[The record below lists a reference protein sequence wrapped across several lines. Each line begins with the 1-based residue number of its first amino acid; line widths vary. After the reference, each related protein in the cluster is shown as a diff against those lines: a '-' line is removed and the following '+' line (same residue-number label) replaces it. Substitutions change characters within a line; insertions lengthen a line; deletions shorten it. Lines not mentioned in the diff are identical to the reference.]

1 VSYSACSPWQP
12 CEGWTSRRTHSATT
26 HPKPVLHSGMCNR
39 YSLSKK
45 QERVITR
52 DYGSL
57 ELYFME
63 RFNIAPTQRAP
74 VVRIENGKLAT
85 RDMHWGFA
93 VKWTR
98 APVLNVQLESM
109 EKPMFREMFKLR
121 RCLVP
126 ASGFYEW
133 TEYAGRRQPVRFQ
146 FTDERLFC
154 FAGLHSPSE
163 AGDTFAIITVPANQ
177 YVRQIHTRM
186 PFIVAQSDYD
196 AWLDA
201 NHDSYKQVAP
211 ASEPLKSCWI
221 NPKMNN
227 ARNDD
232 AESTRPLIAKVKRA
246 GPGFVLPTG
255 LPERATVKV
264 MDWDGDSFGI
274 EFEGKI
280 FKVPATAIILEGE
293 EDKLI

>member
-1 VSYSACSPWQP
+1 MLQ
-12 CEGWTSRRTHSATT
+12 
-26 HPKPVLHSGMCNR
+26 SGMCNR

-52 DYGSL
+52 DYGCL

-74 VVRIENGKLAT
+74 VVRIENGKLAS
-85 RDMHWGFA
+85 RDLQWGFA

-109 EKPMFREMFKLR
+109 EKPMFREMFKLQ
-121 RCLVP
+121 RCLIP

-133 TEYAGRRQPVRFQ
+133 TDYAGRRQPVRFQ
-146 FTDERLFC
+146 FRDERLFY
-154 FAGLHSPSE
+154 FAGLYSVSD
-163 AGDTFAIITVPANQ
+163 AGETFAIITVPANE
-177 YVRQIHTRM
+177 YVRKVHTRM
-186 PFIVAQSDYD
+186 PFIIAESDYD
-196 AWLDA
+196 AWLDPNSDA
-201 NHDSYKQVAP
+201 CKKVAP
-211 ASEPLKSCWI
+211 SSEPLKSCWI

-232 AESTRPLIAKVKRA
+232 AESARPLIARVKGA
-246 GPGFVLPTG
+246 GPGFVLPAG
-255 LPERATVKV
+255 LPKGATVKV
-264 MDWDGDSFGI
+264 IGWDGESFGI
-274 EFEGKI
+274 ECEGKS
-280 FKVPATAIILEGE
+280 FKAPATAILLEGE